1 MLQIKAQHGR
11 LGGHMAVSRQ
21 PTANHSDFQGAN
33 AVAVRRDETIA
44 FSWVPIHNYFWPRGE
59 DVRRSLAVFF
69 VTTDS
74 VDGADQVARRNL
86 IRASGVIRG

>member
-1 MLQIKAQHGR
+1 MNADARGFRCAARLLRASQAQPD
-11 LGGHMAVSRQ
+11 LF
-21 PTANHSDFQGAN
+21 DFQGAN

-44 FSWVPIHNYFWPRGE
+44 FSWVTIHNYFWPRGE
-59 DVRRSLAVFF
+59 DVRRPLAVFF

-74 VDGADQVARRNL
+74 SDGTDQVARLNL